1 MVSHDDDDED
11 NFYLHI
17 DPTVDHEKLS
27 DFELSNCKC
36 NKKKK
41 KGTDIRVLQVKVKKE
56 PC

>member
-36 NKKKK
+36 NKKKIS
-41 KGTDIRVLQVKVKKE
+41 TDIRVLQVKVKKE